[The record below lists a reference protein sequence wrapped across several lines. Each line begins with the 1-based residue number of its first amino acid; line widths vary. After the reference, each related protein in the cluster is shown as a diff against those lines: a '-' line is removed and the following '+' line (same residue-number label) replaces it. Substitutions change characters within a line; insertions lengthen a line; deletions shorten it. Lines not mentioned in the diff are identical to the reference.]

1 MHSQVMAILIAAGIF
16 LSLLATAGL
25 VILLMRRLER
35 VPPTRE
41 KLDPTTEALLATIPM
56 PAVVFGE
63 SMRRTYVNPA
73 YEASQ
78 GLVRRV
84 TRQEWFQRA
93 LMESFLTG
101 AATSRPASVEFP
113 EDIYLMPLPGPKV
126 VAIIIDQM
134 ERYQTA
140 ALREDFIANASHELN
155 TPAAAISLLAE
166 ALAKTVK
173 KGSRSEVFANSLVE
187 EADRLTSLTR
197 DIVRLSEV
205 QHASHAE
212 DSDARKNS
220 FEVDEAAREVV
231 ASHQALADQVGVNL
245 VHIPTV
251 DPLFAW
257 GTAQQFEVALGNLVE
272 NAIRYAPPQSEVTV
286 ETGRR
291 GDFATAA
298 VTDTGEGIP
307 KEMQQQVF
315 QRFYRVDPARNRS
328 AGGTGLGLSIARNTA
343 RRMGGDVTVE
353 SEPGAGST
361 FTFSMRAVPVASSET
376 NQGELP

>member
-1 MHSQVMAILIAAGIF
+1 MAVLIAAGVF

-25 VILLMRRLER
+25 VILTMRRLER

-101 AATSRPASVEFP
+101 EATSRPASVEYP

-126 VAIIIDQM
+126 AAIIIDQM

-173 KGSRSEVFANSLVE
+173 QGSRSEVFAQSLVE
-187 EADRLTSLTR
+187 EAGRLTSLTR
-197 DIVRLSEV
+197 DIVLLSEV
-205 QHASHAE
+205 QHATHGV
-212 DSDARKNS
+212 DDAAQQHS
-220 FEVDEAAREVV
+220 FEVDEAVREVV
-231 ASHQALADQVGVNL
+231 AGHAALAEQVGVTL
-245 VHIPTV
+245 VHTPAGE
-251 DPLFAW
+251 LLRAW
-257 GTAQQFEVALGNLVE
+257 DTSQQFEVALGNLVE
-272 NAIRYAPPQSEVTV
+272 NAIRYAPTHTSVTV
-286 ETGRR
+286 EVRR
-291 GDFATAA
+291 QGECATAS
-298 VTDTGEGIP
+298 VTDLGEGIP
-307 KEMQQQVF
+307 TAMQQQVF
-315 QRFYRVDPARNRS
+315 QRFFRVDPARNRS

-343 RRMGGDVTVE
+343 RRMGGDVTVI
-353 SEPGAGST
+353 SQPGAGAT
-361 FTFSMRAVPVASSET
+361 FTFSMPAVPVASTET
-376 NQGELP
+376 EQGEHP